1 MKIVL
6 TKTKKI
12 VLTIVLSLIVLLS
25 AGGVLYLCGVF
36 TPDNT
41 PPPTPTLED
50 DVASKFYYFGGAN
63 FTNRIYTVGSDLTG
77 DEAITVYFKDKTK
90 TQVSLT
96 KKYITNFDTSTVGK
110 KVAEIKIGNQTT
122 YATYYVANSIH
133 TTAFNSVVQVNNFF
147 PTYYVNEML
156 DLTDVSL
163 SVCENKNG
171 KMVTTLV
178 PVTSSMIS
186 GFTNNNVGTR
196 KLKITYNDYE
206 FDVTYN
212 IKNISSENVTANS
225 FEKGTYFPFETTFST
240 TYFNMEIAAGVYL
253 TPNYLNYIE
262 TIYETMEE
270 VSGLDFKE
278 KVTVK
283 LLAGN
288 GAGGGPYVIINHN
301 DFILSPGGAFSHELA
316 HCLDKQYSNA
326 FLPTKTLSEG
336 FATYVEFLTV
346 QRIKETHYDLYA
358 ITGLVDSVE
367 EDVNQLGDKM
377 YLYDF
382 EEKLLH
388 LDRDELVGNSQY
400 EVGSRFFSYLDHRYG
415 DFCGWMNE
423 YDLNVGSSDERE
435 TLDGWK
441 EAIKEYYNNPEVIS
455 EFYDYQR
462 SFGNRLQTF
471 CTYTEVLTY
480 DDFVDS
486 DMTGITKYNFHFNLA
501 YVPQAQGRFYVIY
514 KDLYVNLESARA
526 MLNSQHIQYSDI
538 ALKVNSNTIIEF
550 YDVNNNIIKT
560 INSTPSPVSLGGVS
574 YIKLVGSGYAK
585 LEFIY

>member
-12 VLTIVLSLIVLLS
+12 VISIVLSLIVLLS
-25 AGGVLYLCGVF
+25 TGGVLYLCGVF

-50 DVASKFYYFGGAN
+50 DVASKFYYFSGAN
-63 FTNRIYTVGSDLTG
+63 FDNRIYTVGSDLTG
-77 DEAITVYFKDKTK
+77 DETITIYFKDDTK

-122 YATYYVANSIH
+122 YATYYVSNSIH
-133 TTAFNSVVQVNNFF
+133 TTEFNTVVQVNNFF
-147 PTYYVNEML
+147 PTYYVNELL

-163 SVCENKNG
+163 SVCQNKDG

-186 GFTNNNVGTR
+186 GFTNNTVGTR
-196 KLKITYNDYE
+196 KLKITYNDTE

-212 IKNISSENVTANS
+212 IKNRNTETVTADS
-225 FEKGTYFPFETTFST
+225 FERGTYFPFETTFST
-240 TYFNMEIAAGVYL
+240 EHFNMEISAGVYL

-262 TIYETMEE
+262 TIFETMED
-270 VSGLDFKE
+270 VSGLNFKE
-278 KVTVK
+278 KVTIK
-283 LLAGN
+283 LQTGN
-288 GAGGGPYVIINHN
+288 VAGGGPYVIINHN
-301 DFILSPGGAFSHELA
+301 DFILSPCGAFTHELA
-316 HCLDKQYSNA
+316 HCLDRQYNNA
-326 FLPTKTLSEG
+326 YLPTKTLVEG

-346 QRIKETHYDLYA
+346 QRIKETHHDLYA

-367 EDVNQLGDKM
+367 RDVDQLGDKM

-388 LDRDELVGNSQY
+388 LERDELVANSQY

-415 DFCGWMNE
+415 DFCGWVKE
-423 YDLNVGSSDERE
+423 YDLNAGNGNEWE

-441 EAIKEYYNNPEVIS
+441 QAIKEYYNNPNVIS

-462 SFGNRLQTF
+462 GFGNRLKTF
-471 CTYTEVLTY
+471 CTYTEVLNY
-480 DDFVDS
+480 DMFLYS
-486 DMTGITKYNFHFNLA
+486 DMTGINKYNFHFNL
-501 YVPQAQGRFYVIY
+501 VWKKNLQGKLNIIY
-514 KDLYVNLESARA
+514 KDLYINLESARA
-526 MLNSQHIQYSDI
+526 MLNSQNIQY
-538 ALKVNSNTIIEF
+538 AELRLKPNSKIFIEF
-550 YDVNNNIIKT
+550 YDSYNRLVKT
-560 INSTPSPVSLGGVS
+560 INNSTTEVSLGGVS
-574 YIKLVGSGYAK
+574 YIKLVGSGYAE
-585 LEFIY
+585 LDFIY